1 MSWCIAAPTFR
12 SPANTQ
18 RHHLYLLAE
27 GARELQRHL
36 AFRDALRTDPLLQV
50 QYLALKRALAERF
63 PLDREAYTRGKGE
76 FIESTLS
83 RVLRHT

>member
-1 MSWCIAAPTFR
+1 VAGTIQRPRAARAGRARRAHRAP
-12 SPANTQ
+12 
-18 RHHLYLLAE
+18 
-27 GARELQRHL
+27 RELQRHL

-63 PLDREAYTRGKGE
+63 PLDRQAYTRGKGE

-83 RVLRHT
+83 RLLRLT